1 MAQEQQAPQTLEQQ
15 VVALQA
21 QLTWLTAQVSHLYGR
36 MQMNFVPVQ
45 VAKPGDGR
53 TESGMG
59 AIISPDKTSY
69 L

>member
-1 MAQEQQAPQTLEQQ
+1 MTTEQTPQTLEQQ
-15 VVALQA
+15 VASLQG
-21 QLTWLTAQVSHLYGR
+21 QLTWLTAQVAHLYGR

-45 VAKPGDGR
+45 AAKPSDGR

-59 AIISPDKTSY
+59 AIVSPDKTSY